1 MFKTYLSNY
10 KKIRNTKNNAWFRE
24 TFLTSFGKCYH
35 KQISEKQGEI
45 FERYLQEEPE
55 NWKHANASYY
65 GGIVNGLFVRI
76 QVSGAYNGTAYTATG
91 RRTLYRSVYSLTI
104 ADDQTEKEIEIRE
117 KLEALEE
124 KIDAM
129 YDENS
134 DNLAIDAEEEKE
146 AALQKQL
153 GEIYKSYF

>member
-55 NWKHANASYY
+55 NWRHANASYY
-65 GGIVNGLFVRI
+65 GGIINGLFVRI
-76 QVSGAYNGTAYTATG
+76 QVSGAYNGTAYTSTG
-91 RRTLYRSVYSLTI
+91 RKTLYRSVYSLTI
-104 ADDQTEKEIEIRE
+104 AEDQTEKEIEIRE
-117 KLEALEE
+117 KLEALEK

-129 YDENS
+129 YDENP
-134 DNLAIDAEEEKE
+134 DNPAIDAEEEKE

>member
-55 NWKHANASYY
+55 NWRHANASYY

-76 QVSGAYNGTAYTATG
+76 QVSGAYNGTAYTSTG
-91 RRTLYRSVYSLTI
+91 RKTLYRSVYSLTI
-104 ADDQTEKEIEIRE
+104 AEDQTEKEIEIRE
-117 KLEALEE
+117 KLEALEK

-129 YDENS
+129 YDENP
-134 DNLAIDAEEEKE
+134 DNPAIDAEEEKE

>member
-10 KKIRNTKNNAWFRE
+10 KKIRNTKHNAWFRE

-45 FERYLQEEPE
+45 FERYLQEDPE
-55 NWKHANASYY
+55 NWRHANASYY
-65 GGIVNGLFVRI
+65 SGIVDGLFIRI
-76 QVSGAYNGTAYTATG
+76 QASGAYNGTATG
-91 RRTLYRSVYSLTI
+91 RKTLYRTVYSLTI
-104 ADDQTEKEIEIRE
+104 AEDQTEKEIEIRE
-117 KLEALEE
+117 KLEALEK

-129 YDENS
+129 YDENP
-134 DNLAIDAEEEKE
+134 DDPAIDAEEEKE

>member
-10 KKIRNTKNNAWFRE
+10 KKIRNTKYNAWFRE
-24 TFLTSFGKCYH
+24 TFLTSFGKCY
-35 KQISEKQGEI
+35 QKQGEI

-55 NWKHANASYY
+55 NWRHANASYY
-65 GGIVNGLFVRI
+65 GGIVNGLFVRV

-91 RRTLYRSVYSLTI
+91 RKTLYRSVYSLTI
-104 ADDQTEKEIEIRE
+104 AEDQTEKEIEIRE
-117 KLEALEE
+117 KLEALEK

-129 YDENS
+129 YDENP
-134 DNLAIDAEEEKE
+134 DNPAIDAEEEKE
-146 AALQKQL
+146 AALRKQL